1 MFENGHYDY
10 SSVERWSMRVKGR
23 NVFKLARMVVPVN
36 IGNTHWCLA
45 VAHIQERVRSSFH
58 PRDLAQVPFVAISK
72 DLYLA
77 ACRRSRQRIQYYD
90 SMGGLGLRFLGGLKS
105 YFKDE
110 VWDAPLTPILAK
122 FMLLSVSRAMPC

>member
-1 MFENGHYDY
+1 MADDNLVMNAVVFGAVVTVGLFVSLRNSPWDQVLTSIDISFLKKY
-10 SSVERWSMRVKGR
+10 SSGARPPPDAKKMKGKSFLEIIDHS
-23 NVFKLARMVVPVN
+23 V
-36 IGNTHWCLA
+36 H
-45 VAHIQERVRSSFH
+45 VAH
-58 PRDLAQVPFVAISK
+58 
-72 DLYLA
+72 
-77 ACRRSRQRIQYYD
+77 D